1 MNCWIIDAQANSGP
15 DYRWRFITVIIAPN
29 DASANEMYLDSEDY
43 PVKKKY
49 LKMKTEDLASLVYDE
64 DPEEYFDSWNL
75 QCNKVTTYTNVPSNE
90 PSIKRFEI
98 QTEGLT
104 PIEFYKSTNEELLKL
119 SQYYKE
125 KIGQDSPYS
134 FSDFKANFW
143 EALDEDDEEEANR
156 LELIDGLSM
165 WRLIDLIIKRLSI

>member
-15 DYRWRFITVIIAPN
+15 DYCFRVITVIIAPN
-29 DASANEMYLDSEDY
+29 DASANEMYLDSENY

-49 LKMKTEDLASLVYDE
+49 LKMKTEDLANLVYDE
-64 DPEEYFDSWNL
+64 DPEEFFDNWVL
-75 QCNKVTTYTNVPSNE
+75 QCNKVTAYTNVTSNE

-98 QTEGLT
+98 QIEGLS

-134 FSDFKANFW
+134 FSDFETNFW
-143 EALDEDDEEEANR
+143 ELLDEDDEDEICDYLIEGISIGK
-156 LELIDGLSM
+156 LVELMIE
-165 WRLIDLIIKRLSI
+165 RLSI

>member
-1 MNCWIIDAQANSGP
+1 MNCWIIDSQANSGP
-15 DYRWRFITVIIAPN
+15 DYCFRFITVIIAPN
-29 DASANEMYLDSEDY
+29 DAIANQLYLDSEEY

-49 LKMKTEDLASLVYDE
+49 LKMKTEDLATLVYDE
-64 DPEEYFDSWNL
+64 DPEEWFDGWEL
-75 QCNKVTTYTNVPSNE
+75 QCNEVTTYTNVSSNE
-90 PSIKRFEI
+90 PSVRKFEI
-98 QTEGLT
+98 QIQGLS

-143 EALDEDDEEEANR
+143 EVLDEDDEEEANR
-156 LELIDGLSM
+156 LELIEDLSM